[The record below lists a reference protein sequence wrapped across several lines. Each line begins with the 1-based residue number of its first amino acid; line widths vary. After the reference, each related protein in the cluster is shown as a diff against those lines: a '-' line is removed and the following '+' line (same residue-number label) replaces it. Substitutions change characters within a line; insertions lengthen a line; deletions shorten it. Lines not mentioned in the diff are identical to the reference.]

1 MTTTVGIIFKDGVV
15 LASDQR
21 ATMGHF
27 IACKTAQ
34 KIHMLTPFIGFT
46 IAGGVGDAQEL
57 IRLLKS
63 EAAIYALR
71 RGEQMSVTA
80 MNGLLSNF
88 MNQNRGMPYEVHP
101 TIGGVDGSG
110 PRLFSMD
117 ALGGSC
123 EEVKFSATGSGSPA
137 ALGLIEDSY
146 VEGMSSE
153 AAVSLAIRAITT
165 AKKRDAGSGEAT
177 AYVVINAGGYTD
189 AVLVD

>member
-1 MTTTVGIIFKDGVV
+1 MTTTVGIIYKDGVV

-57 IRLLKS
+57 IRILKS

-71 RGEQMSVTA
+71 RGEQMSVGA
-80 MNGLLSNF
+80 MNALLSNF
-88 MNQNRGMPYEVHP
+88 MQQNRGMPYEVHP
-101 TIGGVDGSG
+101 TIGGVDASG

-137 ALGLIEDSY
+137 ALGLIEDAYEENMS
-146 VEGMSSE
+146 EGE
-153 AAVSLAIRAITT
+153 AVALAERAIRTAI
-165 AKKRDAGSGEAT
+165 KRDAGSGEAVDI
-177 AYVVINAGGYTD
+177 VVITGMGYRKPEEYK
-189 AVLVD
+189 